1 MVRLLITSRKGGL
14 IIIIIYEDGSK
25 YDGETKNNKKH
36 GYGTFTDSEGN
47 SNIGEFKD
55 DKSHGYGIYIAIK

>member
-1 MVRLLITSRKGGL
+1 MMAKLKITISMVTA
-14 IIIIIYEDGSK
+14 
-25 YDGETKNNKKH
+25 
-36 GYGTFTDSEGN
+36 FTDSEGN